1 MDVGTQDSPPAPT
14 VGARAKMTAMEDG
27 NVENAGAFF
36 DPKRHPEH
44 KKGSN
49 RVATPAILTGDY
61 TVMRHEV
68 SNEINH

>member
-1 MDVGTQDSPPAPT
+1 
-14 VGARAKMTAMEDG
+14 MTAMEGG

-36 DPKRHPEH
+36 DPERHPVH

-49 RVATPAILTGDY
+49 RVATPAELAEDY

-68 SNEINH
+68 FNEINH